1 LIFMNRGRKISG
13 GRYHKQKKSKLYARS
28 GQARHATLGEP
39 KTKQIR
45 IRSGKMKT
53 ITLKADTINIMEN
66 GKSKQAKIINVIET
80 PQNKFFSRQN
90 RLLKSAIIETSLGKA
105 RITNRPNQEGQ
116 INGILIKE

>member
-1 LIFMNRGRKISG
+1 MNRGRKISG